1 MSKLIFPERGGVLV
15 DDRAR
20 VVDTLEYNTRSG
32 LGTHL
37 TGPAYTIK
45 VVEYPTGHKP
55 FGYHYLDPEGGVTGS
70 NLGNSYDAEEALQK
84 ALKNIRE
91 TEKQARVARRSPA
104 QKDNDKLKKKI
115 AFFYKH
121 GGYGRSP
128 GQSVEEGRR
137 ESAERLA
144 RAEAFG
150 ESAGWKVSW
159 TTDQDEYQLG
169 DAETEPPSEVLVAT
183 LLDADDNVLGSLG
196 GIGDPDNNYKR
207 VVEAELALDAMPR

>member
-15 DDRAR
+15 SDATKIFR
-20 VVDTLEYNTRSG
+20 TFQHTTR
-32 LGTHL
+32 LGT
-37 TGPAYTIK
+37 YTIV
-45 VVEYPTGHKP
+45 VVEYPSGHKP

-70 NLGNSYDAEEALQK
+70 NSGNSYDAEEALQK

-121 GGYGRSP
+121 GGYSRSP
-128 GQSVEEGRR
+128 GQSEEESRK
-137 ESAERLA
+137 ESAESLA

-150 ESAGWKVSW
+150 EAAGWKVSW
-159 TTDQDEYQLG
+159 MPDEDEYQLG
-169 DAETEPPSEVLVAT
+169 DDETEPPSEVLNAT
-183 LLDADDNVLGSLG
+183 LLDANDNVIGSLG

-207 VVEAELALDAMPR
+207 VVEAELALNAMPG